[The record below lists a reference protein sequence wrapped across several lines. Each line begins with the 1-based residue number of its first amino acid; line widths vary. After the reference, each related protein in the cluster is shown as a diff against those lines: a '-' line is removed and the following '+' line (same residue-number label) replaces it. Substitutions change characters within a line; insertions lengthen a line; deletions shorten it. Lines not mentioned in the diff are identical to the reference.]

1 MKKVIFDI
9 SDELSSQIEEV
20 MFRSGFAS
28 RTEFFRYLAIEF
40 IQKNLPS
47 KGASKNSEE
56 EEDEEDNYIGF
67 GLSPKEIER
76 LNQLY
81 HESAA

>member
-9 SDELSSQIEEV
+9 SDELSAQIEEV

-40 IQKNLPS
+40 IQRNLPK
-47 KGASKNSEE
+47 KGVGEHAEKEG
-56 EEDEEDNYIGF
+56 EDDYIGF
-67 GLSPKEIER
+67 GLSPKELER